1 MAQIDLCVPIY
12 MRVYR
17 HVCLNISTE
26 SKIYKLS
33 NQSWYLQHFIFFN
46 QELLLE
52 ILVKGQFLSMQPVT
66 LLNNCVMHSALR
78 RLIGLSQYLTT
89 HFCLHDCG

>member
-1 MAQIDLCVPIY
+1 MYL
-12 MRVYR
+12 R
-17 HVCLNISTE
+17 VCLHTRV
-26 SKIYKLS
+26 KILALRVK
-33 NQSWYLQHFIFFN
+33 FINCPAQPDQTSSVFFFN

-52 ILVKGQFLSMQPVT
+52 ILVKGQFLSIHQVT
-66 LLNNCVMHSALR
+66 VLNNCVTHSALR